1 MDDRQLLDAGTTP
14 SDAAIARIESEFRE
28 GFRLVSKID
37 RPAVSVFGS
46 ARMHSADPDYTR
58 AMEVGA
64 AFARAGWAVITG
76 GGPGAMEAANRGA
89 QESGGLSVGLGID
102 LPHEQKLNQ
111 WLNLSY
117 SFEHF
122 YARKVCFVKPAEGFV
137 VLPGGFG
144 TLDEMFEAVT
154 LIQTVKVAMFP
165 VVLIDSGYWRGL
177 IEWLRDTVLATGKIS
192 PTDLDLLQVVDDPDE
207 AVRIVLEQYAR
218 KTAA

>member
-1 MDDRQLLDAGTTP
+1 MDDRQLLESGTTP
-14 SDAAIARIESEFRE
+14 SDAAIARIESEFRQ
-28 GFRLVSKID
+28 GFMLVSKID

-46 ARMHSADPDYTR
+46 ARMHPDDPDYAK

-102 LPHEQKLNQ
+102 LPHEQELNR
-111 WLNLSY
+111 WLDLSY
-117 SFEHF
+117 EFEHF
-122 YARKVCFVKPAEGFV
+122 YARKVCFVKPSEGFV

-177 IEWLRDTVLATGKIS
+177 IDWLRDPVLATGKIS
-192 PTDLDLLQVVDDPDE
+192 PADLDLLQVVDDPDE

-218 KTAA
+218 KTG